1 MNKESSRS
9 HSLFTLKVS
18 AARRCT
24 TRRRRRR
31 AGGVRPLRV
40 RWRHAHVLLR
50 THALMLSWECTSGA
64 EGLPR
69 GGRRG
74 CTRRRGAGPHAV
86 TENKG
91 ASFPPRQWK
100 AGDLRQKSAGDGRS
114 FISRSTAPQLAGSG
128 TAGGRSLADPPAR
141 AAAAAAAAR
150 WGMAG
155 GEHVCDGGGHDQA
168 AALVPQPGGPRRQR
182 ASKVDARQ
190 RRPPQGGW
198 WRAGGTP
205 LLPPPL
211 AHALRSFLAQDHT
224 DARRKRSPRA
234 LPSSSSSPPPPR
246 QASNINKSLS
256 ALGNVIMALAD
267 LSDGRARHVHFRD
280 SKLTFL
286 LKARAGPAP
295 RPPARPPS
303 SSNPPPPPCC
313 RRLWVRSL
321 FSEPKSLCPSFSP
334 DAKSI
339 PEREGD

>member
-1 MNKESSRS
+1 MARGR
-9 HSLFTLKVS
+9 HPPPRPLGARTAQVS
-18 AARRCT
+18 
-24 TRRRRRR
+24 R
-31 AGGVRPLRV
+31 AG
-40 RWRHAHVLLR
+40 
-50 THALMLSWECTSGA
+50 SY
-64 EGLPR
+64 
-69 GGRRG
+69 RR
-74 CTRRRGAGPHAV
+74 
-86 TENKG
+86 
-91 ASFPPRQWK
+91 S
-100 AGDLRQKSAGDGRS
+100 
-114 FISRSTAPQLAGSG
+114 PQA
-128 TAGGRSLADPPAR
+128 
-141 AAAAAAAAR
+141 
-150 WGMAG
+150 
-155 GEHVCDGGGHDQA
+155 
-168 AALVPQPGGPRRQR
+168 
-182 ASKVDARQ
+182 K
-190 RRPPQGGW
+190 
-198 WRAGGTP
+198 
-205 LLPPPL
+205 PPP
-211 AHALRSFLAQDHT
+211 
-224 DARRKRSPRA
+224 A

>member
-205 LLPPPL
+205 PPAPL
-211 AHALRSFLAQDHT
+211 AHALRRFLAQDRT

-234 LPSSSSSPPPPR
+234 LPSSCSSPPSR
-246 QASNINKSLS
+246 GRRATSTSRSL
-256 ALGNVIMALAD
+256 
-267 LSDGRARHVHFRD
+267 F
-280 SKLTFL
+280 
-286 LKARAGPAP
+286 
-295 RPPARPPS
+295 
-303 SSNPPPPPCC
+303 
-313 RRLWVRSL
+313 WVRS
-321 FSEPKSLCPSFSP
+321 SK
-334 DAKSI
+334 
-339 PEREGD
+339 R

>member
-1 MNKESSRS
+1 MASDAAECAARSRDLDACRHVGETSMNKESSRS

-114 FISRSTAPQLAGSG
+114 FISRSTAPQLAGRRRPVSCRSPG
-128 TAGGRSLADPPAR
+128 AGG
-141 AAAAAAAAR
+141 
-150 WGMAG
+150 
-155 GEHVCDGGGHDQA
+155 GGGGGG
-168 AALVPQPGGPRRQR
+168 ALGDGR
-182 ASKVDARQ
+182 
-190 RRPPQGGW
+190 
-198 WRAGGTP
+198 WRA
-205 LLPPPL
+205 
-211 AHALRSFLAQDHT
+211 
-224 DARRKRSPRA
+224 
-234 LPSSSSSPPPPR
+234 
-246 QASNINKSLS
+246 
-256 ALGNVIMALAD
+256 
-267 LSDGRARHVHFRD
+267 
-280 SKLTFL
+280 
-286 LKARAGPAP
+286 
-295 RPPARPPS
+295 
-303 SSNPPPPPCC
+303 
-313 RRLWVRSL
+313 RL
-321 FSEPKSLCPSFSP
+321 
-334 DAKSI
+334 
-339 PEREGD
+339 